1 MGLTVKPFTARDG
14 ENLAIYNWQAARH
27 SNAADSQLGASS
39 SGLAGIVLIVH
50 GLGEH
55 AGRYEGVAQRLM
67 QWGFEVR
74 AYDQRGHGRSDGQR
88 GALPESNVLLED
100 LAEMVDE
107 ARLHGMPFPTTAGEL
122 ETEHAAPKNLP
133 LILLGHSLGGL
144 VAARFVALNL
154 RPVEGLVL
162 SSPALDSS
170 LSIFQK
176 LWLAASL
183 KFMPLI
189 TVNNGLN
196 PDHLSRDPRVVKAYL
211 EDRLVHNKISPRL
224 GHFIATAGP
233 ATIAA
238 AANWRTPMLLMY
250 AGTDKLVNPEGSRR
264 FATLAAQSRAVKPG
278 VVTAKCFDGYY
289 HELFNEPEPAPVFEL
304 LKTWLDARFQASN

>member
-1 MGLTVKPFTARDG
+1 MDLTVTPFTARDG
-14 ENLAIYNWQAARH
+14 ENLAIYNWHGARRTD
-27 SNAADSQLGASS
+27 AGDSQLGGRYSWPK
-39 SGLAGIVLIVH
+39 GIVMIVH

-55 AGRYEGVAQRLM
+55 AGRYEVVAQLLL
-67 QWGFEVR
+67 QSGFAVR

-88 GALPESNVLLED
+88 GALPDHDVLLED

-107 ARLHGMPFPTTAGEL
+107 ARLHGLPFPTTAGEL
-122 ETEHAAPKNLP
+122 EAENAAPKDLP

-162 SSPALDSS
+162 SSPALDPGFS
-170 LSIFQK
+170 LFQK
-176 LWLAASL
+176 LLLAASL
-183 KFMPLI
+183 KFMPSI

-196 PDHLSRDPRVVKAYL
+196 PRHLSRDPEVVKAYL
-211 EDRLVHNKISPRL
+211 EDRLVHNKICPRL

-233 ATIAA
+233 ATIAE
-238 AANWRTPMLLMY
+238 AANWRTPTLLMY
-250 AGTDKLVNPEGSRR
+250 AGADKLVNPEGSRR
-264 FATLAAQSRAVKPG
+264 FATLAAQSRTVKPG

-304 LKTWLDARFQASN
+304 LKTWLHARF

>member
-1 MGLTVKPFTARDG
+1 MDLTVTPFTARDG
-14 ENLAIYNWQAARH
+14 ENLAIYNWHDARRTD
-27 SNAADSQLGASS
+27 AGDSQLGDSNL
-39 SGLAGIVLIVH
+39 GPKGIVLIVH

-55 AGRYEGVAQRLM
+55 AGRYEGVAQLLT
-67 QWGFEVR
+67 QSGFAVR
-74 AYDQRGHGRSDGQR
+74 GYDQRGHGRSDGQR
-88 GALPESNVLLED
+88 GALSDQNVLFED

-107 ARLHGMPFPTTAGEL
+107 ARLHGTPFPTTAGEL
-122 ETEHAAPKNLP
+122 EAEHAAPKNLP

-144 VAARFVALNL
+144 VAAGFVALNL

-162 SSPALDSS
+162 SSPALDAGF
-170 LSIFQK
+170 SIFQK
-176 LWLAASL
+176 LLLAASL
-183 KFMPLI
+183 KFMPSI

-196 PDHLSRDPRVVKAYL
+196 PQHLSRDTEVVKAYL
-211 EDRLVHNKISPRL
+211 EDRMVHNKISPRL

-238 AANWRTPMLLMY
+238 AANWRTPTLLMY
-250 AGTDKLVNPEGSRR
+250 AGADKLVNPEGSRR
-264 FATLAAQSRAVKPG
+264 FAALAAQSRTVKPG

-304 LKTWLDARFQASN
+304 LKTWLDARF

>member
-1 MGLTVKPFTARDG
+1 MGLTVTPFTARDG
-14 ENLAIYNWQAARH
+14 ENLAIYNWQAPRH
-27 SNAADSQLGASS
+27 TKAADSQLGDRY
-39 SGLAGIVLIVH
+39 SGPAGIVLIVH

-55 AGRYEGVAQRLM
+55 AGRYEGVAQLLT
-67 QWGFEVR
+67 QWGFAVR
-74 AYDQRGHGRSDGQR
+74 AYDLRGHGRSDGQR
-88 GALPESNVLLED
+88 GAMPEQEVLLED

-107 ARLHGMPFPTTAGEL
+107 ARLHGTPFPTTAGEL
-122 ETEHAAPKNLP
+122 EAEHAAPKHLP

-162 SSPALDSS
+162 SSPALDPGF
-170 LSIFQK
+170 SIFQK

-183 KFMPLI
+183 KWMPSM
-189 TVNNGLN
+189 TVNNGVN
-196 PDHLSRDPRVVKAYL
+196 PRRLSRDHQVVKAYL
-211 EDRLVHNKISPRL
+211 DDRLVHNKISPRL
-224 GHFIATAGP
+224 GQFIATAGL

-238 AANWRTPMLLMY
+238 AANWRTPTLLMY
-250 AGTDKLVNPEGSRR
+250 AGADKLVNPEGSRR
-264 FATLAAQSRAVKPG
+264 FATLAAQSRKVKPG

-304 LKTWLDARFQASN
+304 LKTWLNARF

>member
-1 MGLTVKPFTARDG
+1 MDLTVTPFTARDG
-14 ENLAIYNWQAARH
+14 ENLAIYNWHGARRTD
-27 SNAADSQLGASS
+27 AGDSQLGGRYSWPK
-39 SGLAGIVLIVH
+39 GIVMIVH

-55 AGRYEGVAQRLM
+55 AGRYEVVAQLLL
-67 QWGFEVR
+67 QSGFAVR

-88 GALPESNVLLED
+88 GALPDHDVLLED

-122 ETEHAAPKNLP
+122 EAENAAPKDLP

-162 SSPALDSS
+162 SSPALDPGFS
-170 LSIFQK
+170 LFQK
-176 LWLAASL
+176 LLLAASL
-183 KFMPLI
+183 KFMPSI

-196 PDHLSRDPRVVKAYL
+196 PRHLSRDPEVVKAYL
-211 EDRLVHNKISPRL
+211 EDRLVHNKICPRL

-233 ATIAA
+233 ATIAE
-238 AANWRTPMLLMY
+238 AANWRTPTLLMY
-250 AGTDKLVNPEGSRR
+250 AGADKLVNPEGSRR
-264 FATLAAQSRAVKPG
+264 FATLAAQSRTVKPG

-304 LKTWLDARFQASN
+304 LKTWLHARF

>member
-1 MGLTVKPFTARDG
+1 MDLTVTPFTARDG
-14 ENLAIYNWQAARH
+14 ENLALYNWQAARRT
-27 SNAADSQLGASS
+27 NAADSESS
-39 SGLAGIVLIVH
+39 DRYSGPAGIVLIVH

-55 AGRYEGVAQRLM
+55 AGRYEGVAQLLT
-67 QWGFEVR
+67 QLGFAVR
-74 AYDQRGHGRSDGQR
+74 GYDQRGHGRSDGQR
-88 GALPESNVLLED
+88 GALPDHDVLLED

-122 ETEHAAPKNLP
+122 EAEHAAPKHLP

-162 SSPALDSS
+162 SSPALDPG
-170 LSIFQK
+170 LNFFQK
-176 LWLAASL
+176 LLLSASL
-183 KFMPLI
+183 KLMPSMS
-189 TVNNGLN
+189 VNNGLN
-196 PDHLSRDPRVVKAYL
+196 PQHLSRDPQVVKAYL

-224 GHFIATAGP
+224 GHFIATAGS

-238 AANWRTPMLLMY
+238 AANWRTPTLLMY
-250 AGTDKLVNPEGSRR
+250 AGADKLVNPEGSRR
-264 FATLAAQSRAVKPG
+264 FATLAAQSKTVKPG
-278 VVTAKCFDGYY
+278 MVTAKCFDGYY

-304 LKTWLDARFQASN
+304 LKTWLDARF

>member
-1 MGLTVKPFTARDG
+1 MDLTVTPFTARDG

-27 SNAADSQLGASS
+27 TNAADSQLGDRY
-39 SGLAGIVLIVH
+39 SGSAGIVLIVH

-55 AGRYEGVAQRLM
+55 AGRYEGVAQLLM
-67 QWGFEVR
+67 QWGFAVR

-88 GALPESNVLLED
+88 GALPDHNVLLDD

-107 ARLHGMPFPTTAGEL
+107 ARLHGAPFPTTAGEL
-122 ETEHAAPKNLP
+122 EAEHAAPNNLP

-162 SSPALDSS
+162 SSPALDPG

-176 LWLAASL
+176 LLLAASL
-183 KFMPLI
+183 KWMPSM

-196 PDHLSRDPRVVKAYL
+196 PHHLSRDPQVVKAYL

-224 GHFIATAGP
+224 GQFIATAGP

-238 AANWRTPMLLMY
+238 AAKWRTPTLLMY
-250 AGTDKLVNPEGSRR
+250 AGADKLVNPEGSRR
-264 FATLAAQSRAVKPG
+264 FARLATESATVKPG
-278 VVTAKCFDGYY
+278 TVTAKCFDGYY
-289 HELFNEPEPAPVFEL
+289 HELFNEIKPAPVFEM
-304 LKTWLDARFQASN
+304 LKTWLDARF

>member
-1 MGLTVKPFTARDG
+1 MDFTVTPFTARDG
-14 ENLAIYNWQAARH
+14 ENLAIYNWHGARRTD
-27 SNAADSQLGASS
+27 AGDSQLGGRYSWPK
-39 SGLAGIVLIVH
+39 GIVMIVH

-55 AGRYEGVAQRLM
+55 AGRYEVVAQLLL
-67 QWGFEVR
+67 QSGFAVR

-88 GALPESNVLLED
+88 GALPDHDVLLED

-107 ARLHGMPFPTTAGEL
+107 ARLHGLPFPTTAGEL
-122 ETEHAAPKNLP
+122 EAENAAPKDLP

-162 SSPALDSS
+162 SSPALDPGFS
-170 LSIFQK
+170 LFQK
-176 LWLAASL
+176 LLLAASL
-183 KFMPLI
+183 KFMPSI

-196 PDHLSRDPRVVKAYL
+196 PRHLSRDPEVVKAYL
-211 EDRLVHNKISPRL
+211 EDRLVHNKICPRL

-233 ATIAA
+233 ATIAE
-238 AANWRTPMLLMY
+238 AANWRTPTLLMY
-250 AGTDKLVNPEGSRR
+250 AGADKLVNPEGSRR
-264 FATLAAQSRAVKPG
+264 FATLAAQSRTVKPG

-304 LKTWLDARFQASN
+304 LKTWLHARF